1 MKQILVIVP
10 FPMSNENLA
19 ARRAQLD
26 AVELSDALEFTFR
39 PVRAAPRNYI
49 SPVDMMLAD
58 ISIFLKQV

>member
-26 AVELSDALEFTFR
+26 AVELSDALNLLSGQSGRRRVITYLR
-39 PVRAAPRNYI
+39 
-49 SPVDMMLAD
+49 
-58 ISIFLKQV
+58 